1 MARKM
6 IDCRD
11 FPSESKC
18 TIAIA
23 ADTEDE
29 ILDIAVIHA
38 VIKHGHE
45 DTLELRRQMRQ
56 GIKETAALT

>member
-11 FPSESKC
+11 YPSESKC
-18 TIAIA
+18 TVAIT

-29 ILDIAVIHA
+29 ILDIAVMHA
-38 VIKHGHE
+38 VNKHGHE
-45 DTLELRRQMRQ
+45 DTPEFRTQIRQ
-56 GIKETAALT
+56 GIKETTLT